1 MKSKVN
7 PGIILTI
14 LLSAILSG
22 CSSVKTIPSAGY
34 ENELL
39 NTRKYIGEFIEYS
52 HTRPEVFGGVNLIW
66 IRTTM
71 FSTYG
76 RLSAYR
82 NKCDFQKGERIY
94 LKRMYSTPG
103 AYGNWMYQVE
113 NDSSVIYR
121 VSEYKYENNVL
132 VKACF

>member
-1 MKSKVN
+1 MKTKVS
-7 PGIILTI
+7 PSTILIILPTLM
-14 LLSAILSG
+14 LLA

-52 HTRPEVFGGVNLIW
+52 HTGPEVFGGVNLIW

-71 FSTYG
+71 FNTYG
-76 RLSAYR
+76 RLSAYGS
-82 NKCDFQKGERIY
+82 KCNFQEGERIY

-103 AYGNWMYQVE
+103 AYGNWLYQIE